1 MKQAYCYKVQL
12 ETLQLLLLLTL
23 LLPDHVATAIAFADR
38 CLALQ
43 K

>member
-1 MKQAYCYKVQL
+1 MKEAYYYKVQL
-12 ETLQLLLLLTL
+12 ETLQLLLQLTS
-23 LLPDHVATAIAFADR
+23 LLPDHVTTAIAFADR